1 MGLIEEITDSV
12 KNITVEE
19 LEKSLKEDLVDKNQ
33 ILTQLKVKIP
43 QFLQKFKNFQSDYLL
58 KHKKSEL
65 SISAQCSL
73 LKAEIDIIYK
83 DFFEIQNL
91 LNAYINQKIIM
102 TYVDVDGEGNR
113 SIKVSN
119 NNSDILNVE
128 IGNRYGHDFTKLGY
142 NFVDEQHYSLLKNA
156 LPEKDNKTLNE
167 TAKEVERRYS
177 TYKKKVLWYYPDT
190 WKGYKFNSK
199 GPINEAY
206 VNFYVHD
213 VKLNKSIEG
222 NIDDFILDNTYGAKL
237 VDSTKGF
244 MIGDV
249 SKNGIQYAVKGAF
262 GSPQHYKEV
271 VNTFNKLLNGEELSE
286 KHLQQIINKYV
297 TEEGNRELP
306 SHISELSKKSISQIV
321 ARNKDLKEIANML

>member
-177 TYKKKVLWYYPDT
+177 TYKKKVL
-190 WKGYKFNSK
+190 
-199 GPINEAY
+199 
-206 VNFYVHD
+206 
-213 VKLNKSIEG
+213 
-222 NIDDFILDNTYGAKL
+222 
-237 VDSTKGF
+237 
-244 MIGDV
+244 
-249 SKNGIQYAVKGAF
+249 
-262 GSPQHYKEV
+262 
-271 VNTFNKLLNGEELSE
+271 
-286 KHLQQIINKYV
+286 
-297 TEEGNRELP
+297 
-306 SHISELSKKSISQIV
+306 
-321 ARNKDLKEIANML
+321 